1 MAPNLFKEPKSSC
14 LTLNLILNGIRAP
27 LLAEKRTIDLLSAE
41 EGFFVEAILGNV
53 IVKRSWPWRVQGI

>member
-41 EGFFVEAILGNV
+41 EGFFVEAVLGNV
-53 IVKRSWPWRVQGI
+53 IVKRS